1 MYKLILVILWT
12 VLISC
17 SCQNEAKKTE
27 TAKPTAEIPKAEQM
41 TTYKTIGEV
50 QRLDSAIDE
59 LIDKDAKIEILA
71 SGFDWSEGPVWVDAI
86 GGLLFC
92 DIPPNNMHVW
102 KEGMTDAPVYL
113 TPSGY
118 TGEVERGGEVGSNG
132 LIVNQKNQLVLCQHG
147 DRRIAFLDA
156 PWTDPKPNYATI
168 ADKHDGK
175 RFNSPNDIIQKSNGH
190 YYFTDPPYGLE
201 KQMNDP
207 AKEIDFQG
215 VYRSDSD
222 GNVTL
227 LVETMTRPN
236 GLAFSPD
243 ENILYVANSDPAQA
257 IWNAFDVRED
267 GTLSNERVFYDATGD
282 EGKGLPDGMKI
293 DSKGNIFATGPGGVY
308 VMNPEGKLL
317 GKINTTEATSN
328 CAFGGANRDYLYMTC
343 DMHLMRIKL
352 KTESALK

>member
-1 MYKLILVILWT
+1 MQKTSSLIVILCCFC
-12 VLISC
+12 LAAC
-17 SCQNEAKKTE
+17 NQKT
-27 TAKPTAEIPKAEQM
+27 TKNNTPTKSKEQSMKA
-41 TTYKTIGEV
+41 YKTIGEV
-50 QRLDSAIDE
+50 IRIDPAIND
-59 LIDKDAKIEILA
+59 LIAEDAKIEILA
-71 SGFDWSEGPVWVDAI
+71 SGFVWSEGPVWVDDLD
-86 GGLLFC
+86 GLLFC
-92 DIPPNNMHVW
+92 DIPPNKIHFW
-102 KEGMTDAPVYL
+102 KEGMDEAPVYL

-118 TGEVERGGEVGSNG
+118 TSEIKRGGEVGSNG
-132 LIVNQKNQLVLCQHG
+132 LIINKKNQLVLCQHG
-147 DRRIAFLDA
+147 DRRIAYLNSPWDDA
-156 PWTDPKPNYATI
+156 KPNYETI

-175 RFNSPNDIIQKSNGH
+175 RFNSPNDIIQKSNGD

-201 KQMNDP
+201 FQMKDP

-243 ENILYVANSDPAQA
+243 ESVLYIANSDPKLA
-257 IWNAFDVRED
+257 IWNAYDVNSD
-267 GTLSNERVFYDATGD
+267 GTLSNERVFYNATGE

-293 DSKGNIFATGPGGVY
+293 DNKGNIFATGPGGVY
-308 VMNPEGKLL
+308 VMNPEGKVL

-328 CAFGGANRDYLYMTC
+328 CTFGGPNRDYLYMTC

-352 KTESALK
+352 NTKSALL